1 MDHLTLEYMCRCA
14 ACKNHFL
21 KHFWGRATDTR
32 IEAWA
37 LLRFPGRNRMKQ
49 EESKGPHPASIFILF
64 QLVLAVHKT
73 VFNMS
78 CLLLLLLLLF
88 VGSPFYANCKRSA
101 RKLTQIRGCRS

>member
-1 MDHLTLEYMCRCA
+1 MCRCA

-49 EESKGPHPASIFILF
+49 DETGGKQRATPSQHIYFIPARS
-64 QLVLAVHKT
+64 
-73 VFNMS
+73 
-78 CLLLLLLLLF
+78 
-88 VGSPFYANCKRSA
+88 GSA
-101 RKLTQIRGCRS
+101 